1 MGGSMIRV
9 KHIDHV
15 AIAVK
20 DIHVSAA
27 WYQEMFGLERRFD
40 DVWGDDPPVMVCAGD
55 TCVALFPTEGSPAPP
70 PGRDAVA
77 MRHFAFV
84 LDRANFEAARD
95 SFEERGTEYQFAD
108 HEVCH
113 SLYISDPD
121 GHRIELTTYE

>member
-1 MGGSMIRV
+1 MVRV

-15 AIAVK
+15 AIAVR
-20 DIHVSAA
+20 DVLASAA
-27 WYQEMFGLERRFD
+27 WYQAMFGLERRFD
-40 DVWGDDPPVMVCAGD
+40 DVWGDEPPVMVCAGD
-55 TCVALFPTEGSPAPP
+55 TCVALFPTEGNPAPP

-84 LDRANFEAARD
+84 VDRANFESARET
-95 SFEERGTEYQFAD
+95 FEERGTEYQFAD

-121 GHRIELTTYE
+121 GHRVELTTYELG